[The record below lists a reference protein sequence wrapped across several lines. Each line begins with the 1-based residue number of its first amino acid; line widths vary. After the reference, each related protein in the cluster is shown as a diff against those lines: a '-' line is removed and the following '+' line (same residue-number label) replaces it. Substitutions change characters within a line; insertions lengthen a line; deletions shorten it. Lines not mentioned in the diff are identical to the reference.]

1 MLLFFFSLSALAMD
15 PPAPELLDD
24 LDRWES
30 GMDAVLAGPA
40 GCWDFE
46 GEIRQVVTLHQPPD
60 FFSAA
65 RTETVTVAGEFN
77 ARLDAGH
84 WVAINVRSDVADGE
98 QKLEVPVVP
107 VVGKLPI
114 QPDDDPG
121 AVSVNVSQEAIR
133 VSTVFGSSVSLLHEA
148 VDAWAGRTE
157 TALAEWD
164 ADADAVMFRRE
175 IPVTE
180 KDNRPIR
187 VDVRFP
193 EAGLHPDRIDAVWPR
208 VVKVGRWPVRGTI
221 RDAQMH
227 VRTYVYGEHLLPR
240 AESLSLVAGFL
251 GFTLGYEQT
260 LTFRSAAI
268 CQKTP

>member
-1 MLLFFFSLSALAMD
+1 MMVFFFTLSALAMEPP
-15 PPAPELLDD
+15 PPALLDD
-24 LDRWES
+24 LDRWEA
-30 GMDAVLAGPA
+30 GMEEVLAGPS
-40 GCWDFE
+40 GCWDFV

-60 FFSAA
+60 FFSTA
-65 RTETVTVAGEFN
+65 RMETVVLKGQFT
-77 ARLDAGH
+77 ARLDAGR
-84 WVAINVRSDVADGE
+84 WVVLDVKPDEEDGE
-98 QKLEVPVVP
+98 QRLDLPVVP
-107 VVGKLPI
+107 VVGKLPVRS
-114 QPDDDPG
+114 DEATE
-121 AVSVNVSQEAIR
+121 AVSVSISPEAIQ

-164 ADADAVMFRRE
+164 ADRQAVLFRRE

-180 KDNRPIR
+180 RDSRPIR

-193 EAGLHPDRIDAVWPR
+193 QAGAHADRIDAVWPR

-227 VRTYVYGEHLLPR
+227 VQTFLHGEHSLPR

-251 GFTLGYEQT
+251 GFTMGYEQT
-260 LTFRSAAI
+260 LTYRSAAV